1 MFKDNLFLETSEK
14 LANLSEITNKNKI
27 NEDIFISEIDIDN
40 KLSKQINKIRGKY
53 ITISFNKNRLN
64 KNIEKLIGVLND
76 SISNTLKYLG
86 INKKSKILFVGLGN
100 KSITCD
106 SLGYHTIEKIGIEGS
121 LYKIYKDVEGITN
134 INSYE
139 FIKSISNTLEI
150 DLVVIF
156 DSLKSEN
163 ITRLGSTIQ
172 ISTGGLYPGSAVTDK
187 SNEISKRTIRKNVI
201 CIGVPTIINLENVN
215 PNNPDMLVSTKDIDL
230 VIDGL
235 SSIISMSINRI
246 F

>member
-64 KNIEKLIGVLND
+64 KNIEKLISVLND

-106 SLGYHTIEKIGIEGS
+106 SLGYHIIEKIGIEGS

-139 FIKSISNTLEI
+139 FIKSISNT
-150 DLVVIF
+150 
-156 DSLKSEN
+156 
-163 ITRLGSTIQ
+163 
-172 ISTGGLYPGSAVTDK
+172 
-187 SNEISKRTIRKNVI
+187 NVQ
-201 CIGVPTIINLENVN
+201 
-215 PNNPDMLVSTKDIDL
+215 
-230 VIDGL
+230 
-235 SSIISMSINRI
+235 
-246 F
+246 